1 MLLKIMNSKY
11 LTKVKLKYI
20 VLSLFVLSS
29 FTNYSQEII
38 EDKKEEK
45 VEEKKEASSGRIKI
59 DGVAAVVGDFVVL
72 DSDIDRQYEMLE
84 AGGVDTKDITRCQLF
99 GKLLEDKLY
108 IHHAIQDSIEV
119 SEAEVKVQV
128 DQQLTAFAQQI
139 GSMEKLVEYYKKDSE
154 EELKEEMYEL
164 NKNNKMAAMMQQK
177 IVEDIEVTPEEVRQF
192 FNNELKEEPPLFGTE
207 LKIAQI
213 VVIPETTQEEIDK
226 VIKRLKEFKADV
238 LENGGSFT
246 TKAVLYSED
255 TGSKSNGGRYTLNRK
270 RPQMVKE
277 FRDVAFSLQ
286 EGEISEPFKSDF
298 GYHIIHL
305 EKIRGQEYDVQ
316 HILLRPRLTQEAIDA
331 AKEEIENV
339 RERIVAGDITFTQA
353 ALEVSD
359 EKETKFDGGQLRNP
373 ATQDYSFELTKID
386 PELYAQVQNLKD
398 GEVSLVIKDEDRSN
412 PVKFKILTVTDRID
426 EHEADFAK
434 DYLKIKELALQ
445 DKQLKTIEK
454 WQNEKIMETYI
465 KLNGEHRDC
474 DFNSNW
480 LKNK

>member
-1 MLLKIMNSKY
+1 MLLKTNNLKY
-11 LTKVKLKYI
+11 LNKVKYV
-20 VLSLFVLSS
+20 VLSFIFLTSL
-29 FTNYSQEII
+29 TTMAQEII
-38 EDKKEEK
+38 EEKEEVK
-45 VEEKKEASSGRIKI
+45 VVEEKKQDNSGRIKI

-84 AGGVDTKDITRCQLF
+84 AGGVSTKDITRCQLF

-119 SEAEVKVQV
+119 NDIEVRSQV
-128 DQQLTAFAQQI
+128 DQQLSAFAQQI
-139 GSMEKLVEYYKKDSE
+139 GSMEKLVEYYKKETE

-164 NKNNKMAAMMQQK
+164 NKNNKMAAMMQQN

-192 FNNELKEEPPLFGTE
+192 FNNELKEEPPFFGTE

-213 VVIPETTQEEIDK
+213 VVIPETTQEEVDK
-226 VIKRLKEFKADV
+226 VIKRLNEFKADV
-238 LENGGSFT
+238 LENGSSFT
-246 TKAVLYSED
+246 TKAVLYTED

-277 FRDVAFSLQ
+277 FRDIAFSLQ
-286 EGEISEPFKSDF
+286 EGEISEPFKSEF
-298 GYHIIHL
+298 GYHIIYL
-305 EKIRGQEYDVQ
+305 EKIRGQEYDIQ
-316 HILLRPRLTQEAIDA
+316 HILLRPRITQVAIDA
-331 AKEEIENV
+331 AKEKLENA
-339 RERIVAGDITFTQA
+339 RSRIVAGDLTFAEA

-359 EKETKFDGGQLRNP
+359 EKETKYDGGQLRNP

-386 PELYAQVQNLKD
+386 PELYSQVQNLKD
-398 GEVSLVIKDEDRSN
+398 NEVSLVLKDEDRTN
-412 PVKFKILTVTDRID
+412 PVKFKLLTVTNRID
-426 EHEADFAK
+426 EHEANFAK

-454 WQNEKIMETYI
+454 WQSEKIMETYI

-474 DFNSNW
+474 EFNSNW